1 MRTRPASVEE
11 TGPAFARVK
20 GDDTMADDRGVFEG
34 KEVAAASA
42 GILAKCDQRGMVMPF
57 ILVSVSRNGSVQVV
71 RVRRDGG
78 EVISEALAWHYE
90 DAQSFLPISCM
101 VLDQNDEVFLD
112 TINVGD
118 ATFH

>member
-1 MRTRPASVEE
+1 MMRTRPASVEE

-71 RVRRDGG
+71 QRAPAVGACRNV
-78 EVISEALAWHYE
+78 E
-90 DAQSFLPISCM
+90 FLFK
-101 VLDQNDEVFLD
+101 Q
-112 TINVGD
+112 
-118 ATFH
+118 

>member
-1 MRTRPASVEE
+1 ME
-11 TGPAFARVK
+11 
-20 GDDTMADDRGVFEG
+20 DDRGVFRS

-42 GILAKCDQRGMVMPF
+42 GILVKCDQRGMVMPF
-57 ILVSVSRNGSVQVV
+57 ILVSASRNGSVQVV

-78 EVISEALAWHYE
+78 GSEVLSEVLAEHYE
-90 DAQSFLPISCM
+90 DARSFMPISCM